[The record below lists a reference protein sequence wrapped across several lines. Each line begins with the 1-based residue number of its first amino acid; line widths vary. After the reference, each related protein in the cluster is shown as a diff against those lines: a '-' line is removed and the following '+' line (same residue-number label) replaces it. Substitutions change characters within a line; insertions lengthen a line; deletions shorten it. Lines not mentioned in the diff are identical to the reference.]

1 MIHMFQL
8 DSDYDTSIYSQMKAT
23 HRKVIGLAA
32 RAASGIW
39 RRTYRALRLKWRARR
54 HSANDRPV
62 DDKAARRRLARLRSR
77 QRHALAELDDRLL
90 RDIGVIRERDIGVS
104 REEARREIEPL
115 WLS

>member
-1 MIHMFQL
+1 
-8 DSDYDTSIYSQMKAT
+8 MKAT

-39 RRTYRALRLKWRARR
+39 RRTYRALRLKCGPGGTQPTI
-54 HSANDRPV
+54 DRLTI
-62 DDKAARRRLARLRSR
+62 RRRGVGLRAWRCRLRSR
-77 QRHALAELDDRLL
+77 ALAELDDRLL

>member
-1 MIHMFQL
+1 
-8 DSDYDTSIYSQMKAT
+8 MKAT

-54 HSANDRPV
+54 LPFPHSAKDRPV